1 LSAQLE
7 LLLAGVAPAF
17 RRPEDF
23 LRARTQWLAGLLNL
37 GRHTVTG
44 ALTTAGQQHQDWSAD
59 YRALQ
64 RLPVAA
70 LFSHVRRETLARTQ
84 GPWIVALDDSCTRK
98 TGRRIPGCGWRRDP
112 LSPPFH
118 ANFTWGQRVLQFS
131 AAVPAADGSA
141 RLVPVDWSEAPVPRK
156 PARGA
161 PAAAHQAYAE
171 TRKQA
176 NLNQVAAQRMAQLR
190 TSTTRPIHFVSDG
203 RFTNRTLLR
212 QLPPGTVLIGR
223 LRKDSK
229 LYAPCTPRPGQ
240 NGRPRHYGTVLP
252 TPEQLRVDA
261 ATPWTEVTAW
271 AVDRIHSFQIKT
283 LGPALARTRGVAG
296 PVRVVVIAPLGYRLR
311 QGGKLLY
318 RQPAYLLCTD
328 PDLPVEQI
336 VQEYLWRWDIEV
348 NFHDEK
354 GLLGVSEAQ
363 VRQPDAVQRQPAGI
377 VAAYALLLLA
387 ALAAYGATRLPPSV
401 PLPKWRRTVPPR
413 RATTGLLLSQLR
425 IEWWA
430 RCLRPESL
438 SQFMSPSATNHN
450 PDKPSLNL
458 ANAVF
463 YAHN

>member
-1 LSAQLE
+1 MSGQLDH
-7 LLLAGVAPAF
+7 LLNGLAPAF
-17 RRPEDF
+17 ARPED
-23 LRARTQWLAGLLNL
+23 LVRARTQWIAGLLNL

-44 ALTTAGQQHQDWSAD
+44 ALTTAGQQQQDWSAD

-70 LFSHVRRETLARTQ
+70 VFEQVRRETLARTQ
-84 GPWIVALDDSCTRK
+84 GPWVVALDDSCTRK

-118 ANFTWGQRVLQFS
+118 VNFTWGQRVLQFS

-141 RLVPVDWSEAPVPRK
+141 RLVPVDWSEAPVPKK
-156 PARGA
+156 PARHA
-161 PAAAHQAYAE
+161 SAAEQDAYGEA
-171 TRKQA
+171 RKQA
-176 NLNQVAAQRMAQLR
+176 NLNEVAARRMAQLR

-212 QLPPGTVLIGR
+212 QLPEGTILIGR

-240 NGRPRHYGTVLP
+240 NGRPRRYGTALP
-252 TPEQLRVDA
+252 TPEQLGADA
-261 ATPWTEVTAW
+261 ARPWTEVGAW
-271 AVDRIHSFQIKT
+271 AVDRLHRFKVKSV
-283 LGPALARTRGVAG
+283 GPVLARIQGVDT

-318 RQPAYLLCTD
+318 RHPAYLLCTD

-354 GLLGVSEAQ
+354 SLLGVSEAQ
-363 VRQPDAVQRQPAGI
+363 VRQPEAVQRQPAGI

-387 ALAAYGATRLPPSV
+387 ALAVYGHTRLPPSV
-401 PLPKWRRTVPPR
+401 PLPKWRRGAPPR

-425 IEWWA
+425 IEWWS

-438 SQFMSPSATNHN
+438 SQFTSGTADNQN
-450 PDKPSLNL
+450 ADKPAHNL